1 MGETWYALCPLHAPL
16 IGKPWEVYYLLPFLR
31 QIVIPVWL
39 FPQFPQTQ
47 SSAWVCYSSP
57 NFPILFWLNNQLLLS
72 LIFCE
77 EKQFWRKISLGLGRL
92 KESLNFGPRLSNFLR
107 IWKSWRENWL
117 KENTQAVVGKL
128 RQKTSWQVL
137 PLWTDRSQG
146 WLNSQVWPL

>member
-1 MGETWYALCPLHAPL
+1 MLLTDRGDGENLICPMSPPCPINRETLRSIL
-16 IGKPWEVYYLLPFLR
+16 LLPLLK

-137 PLWTDRSQG
+137 PVMNW
-146 WLNSQVWPL
+146 